1 MVSAIFKP
9 ARLKTG
15 IKIALLS
22 IDMRYRQKHNLFLLV
37 MFGLLLVLNGCA
49 TTGSYNEK
57 TGTSEPGVL
66 KAKYLRDITQGE
78 YFHYSQYLDD
88 GTAYVIVH
96 PGYYQFFHRKMQRL
110 KDESPLV
117 HKYMLTQL
125 REEKSFIQRLSKE
138 RKLIVL
144 VLPGKKHPREYIDYL
159 NRSISEGESIVYLK
173 SIKTNSGKLS
183 SVDRQKLKEFFEK
196 IGVGQVIVGGGYVG
210 RCQEKVYTTLLKELG
225 EDRVAIAPEISSIS
239 PNDLSDATVK
249 MFTSA
254 DGTPDFRVISAFI
267 RNGGAKTLNKRAN
280 IRNLNNKTNQQL

>member
-1 MVSAIFKP
+1 M
-9 ARLKTG
+9 
-15 IKIALLS
+15 
-22 IDMRYRQKHNLFLLV
+22 KHDLFLP
-37 MFGLLLVLNGCA
+37 GLFIMLLVITGCA
-49 TTGSYNEK
+49 TTGNYNSE
-57 TGTSEPGVL
+57 TGTDETGVL
-66 KAKYLRDITQGE
+66 RARYLRDITQGE
-78 YFHYSQYLDD
+78 YFHYRQYLDD

-96 PGYYQFFHRKMQRL
+96 PGYYQFFHRKIQSL

-125 REEKSFIQRLSKE
+125 KEEENFIRRLSKE

-144 VLPGKKHPREYIDYL
+144 VLPGKKHPQEYIDYL

-183 SVDRQKLKEFFEK
+183 SGDRKRLKDFFEK

-280 IRNLNNKTNQQL
+280 IRNLDNKTNQQM